1 MRDASRIFGA
11 HAAHLRRCDLRSSLT
26 HPRMRALRCSAAP
39 LGPPRRSR
47 GRDPWTPNLSAG
59 PPTTP
64 PLPVNVAIVGPAGS
78 GKTTLF
84 NALTGGRGADGVGMV
99 DVPDERLDRLAAA
112 VKPLKTTAAQVRV
125 EDTPPGS
132 RAQRVAFARQAD
144 VLVKVARCFGPDPDP
159 AAELEEFALD
169 LVLADLAS
177 VERRLEIVAK
187 EARAGKKD
195 AQAEHDVLTVAKEH
209 LDGGKVLRTLTLEP
223 DQRALLMGVF
233 PVTMKPAVY
242 VANAADEL
250 LPGGG
255 EPAAR
260 VVKLAKAEG
269 APAIVLSTRLE
280 AELGELDPS
289 EQAEMRAGYGIDE
302 SGLGRIARAVW
313 ETGGLIT
320 YFTAGEP
327 EVRAWPCERDAPA
340 PIAASKI
347 HTDFEKHFIRAEV
360 TSVDELV
367 DAGSMDA
374 LRAAGKLRVEGRE
387 YRVKD
392 GDVVFFRVGR

>member
-1 MRDASRIFGA
+1 M
-11 HAAHLRRCDLRSSLT
+11 
-26 HPRMRALRCSAAP
+26 
-39 LGPPRRSR
+39 
-47 GRDPWTPNLSAG
+47 
-59 PPTTP
+59 
-64 PLPVNVAIVGPAGS
+64 PVNVAIVGQGGS

-84 NALTGGRGADGVGMV
+84 NALTAGRGADGVGMV
-99 DVPDERLDRLAAA
+99 DVPDQRLNRLADA
-112 VKPLKTTAAQVRV
+112 VKPAKTTAAQVRV

-177 VERRLEIVAK
+177 VERRLELVAK

-195 AQAEHDVLTVAKEH
+195 AQSEHDVLTLAKNH
-209 LDGGKVLRTLTLEP
+209 LDGGGQLRTLGLEP
-223 DQRALLMGVF
+223 DQRSLLLAVF
-233 PVTMKPAVY
+233 PVTLKPSVY

-255 EPAAR
+255 EAATR
-260 VVKLAKAEG
+260 VVKLAQIES
-269 APAIVLSTRLE
+269 APVIVLSARLE
-280 AELGELDPS
+280 SELGELDPA

-313 ETGGLIT
+313 EAGGLIT

-327 EVRAWPCERDAPA
+327 EVRAWPCERDALA
-340 PIAASKI
+340 PIVA
-347 HTDFEKHFIRAEV
+347 RV
-360 TSVDELV
+360 R
-367 DAGSMDA
+367 GSS
-374 LRAAGKLRVEGRE
+374 R
-387 YRVKD
+387 
-392 GDVVFFRVGR
+392 

>member
-1 MRDASRIFGA
+1 M
-11 HAAHLRRCDLRSSLT
+11 
-26 HPRMRALRCSAAP
+26 
-39 LGPPRRSR
+39 
-47 GRDPWTPNLSAG
+47 
-59 PPTTP
+59 
-64 PLPVNVAIVGPAGS
+64 PVNVAIVGPAGA

-84 NALTGGRGADGVGMV
+84 NALTAGRGADGVGMV
-99 DVPDERLDRLAAA
+99 DVPDERLTRLAAA
-112 VKPLKTTAAQVRV
+112 VKPAKTTPAQVRV
-125 EDTPPGS
+125 EDSPPGS

-144 VLVKVARCFGPDPDP
+144 VLVRVARCFGPDPDP
-159 AAELEEFALD
+159 AAELDEFALD

-177 VERRLEIVAK
+177 VEKRIEVVAR

-195 AQAEHDVLTVAKEH
+195 AVAEAEILAAAKEH
-209 LDGGKVLRTLTLEP
+209 LDAGKALRTLTLEA
-223 DQRALLMGVF
+223 DQGAVLQGIF
-233 PVTMKPAVY
+233 PVTLKPYVY
-242 VANAADEL
+242 VANAAEQL

-255 EPAAR
+255 EPAAK
-260 VVKLAKAEG
+260 VGKLAEADG
-269 APAIVLSTRLE
+269 APVIVLSARLE
-280 AELGELDPS
+280 SELAELEPA

-313 ETGGLIT
+313 EAGGLIT

-367 DAGSMDA
+367 AAGSMDA
-374 LRAAGKLRVEGRE
+374 LRAAGKLRVEGRD
-387 YRVKD
+387 YRVQD
-392 GDVVFFRVGR
+392 GDVIFFRIGR

>member
-1 MRDASRIFGA
+1 M
-11 HAAHLRRCDLRSSLT
+11 
-26 HPRMRALRCSAAP
+26 
-39 LGPPRRSR
+39 
-47 GRDPWTPNLSAG
+47 
-59 PPTTP
+59 
-64 PLPVNVAIVGPAGS
+64 PVNVAIVGPAGA

-84 NALTGGRGADGVGMV
+84 NALTAGRGADGVGMV
-99 DVPDERLDRLAAA
+99 DVPDERLNRLAEA
-112 VKPLKTTAAQVRV
+112 VKPLKVTAAQVRV

-132 RAQRVAFARQAD
+132 RAQRVAFARQSD
-144 VLVKVARCFGPDPDP
+144 VLVKVARCFGPEPDP

-177 VERRLEIVAK
+177 VERRLEVVAK
-187 EARAGKKD
+187 ESRAGKKD
-195 AQAEHDVLTVAKEH
+195 AQAEQEVLTAAKEH
-209 LDGGKVLRTLTLEP
+209 LDGGKELRTMKMEP
-223 DQRALLMGVF
+223 EQRTILLGIF
-233 PVTMKPAVY
+233 PVTLKPSVY

-255 EPAAR
+255 EPATKVA
-260 VVKLAKAEG
+260 KLAAAEG
-269 APAIVLSTRLE
+269 APSITLSARLE
-280 AELGELDPS
+280 AELGELDLS

-302 SGLGRIARAVW
+302 AGLGRIARAVW
-313 ETGGLIT
+313 EAGGLIT

-340 PIAASKI
+340 PVAASKI

-367 DAGSMDA
+367 AAGSMEA
-374 LRAAGKLRVEGRE
+374 LRAAGKLRIEGRD

-392 GDVVFFRVGR
+392 GDVIFFRIGR

>member
-1 MRDASRIFGA
+1 
-11 HAAHLRRCDLRSSLT
+11 
-26 HPRMRALRCSAAP
+26 
-39 LGPPRRSR
+39 
-47 GRDPWTPNLSAG
+47 
-59 PPTTP
+59 
-64 PLPVNVAIVGPAGS
+64 LPVNVAIVGPQGA

-84 NALTGGRGADGVGMV
+84 IALTSGRGADGVGMV
-99 DVPDERLDRLAAA
+99 DIPDERLDRLADA
-112 VKPLKTTAAQVRV
+112 VKPQKKTPAQVRV

-144 VLVKVARCFGPDPDP
+144 VLLKVARCFGPEPQP
-159 AAELEEFALD
+159 AADLEEFALD

-177 VERRLEIVAK
+177 VERRLDVVGK

-195 AQAEHDVLTVAKEH
+195 AQAEAEVLANAKDH
-209 LDGGKVLRTLTLEP
+209 LDAGKQLRTLELEP
-223 DQRALLMGVF
+223 DQRAMMLAIF

-242 VANAADEL
+242 LANAAEEL

-255 EPAAR
+255 EPAR
-260 VVKLAKAEG
+260 KVENLAGAEG
-269 APAIVLSTRLE
+269 APSIVLSARLE
-280 AELGELDPS
+280 AELAELEPS

-302 SGLGRIARAVW
+302 SGLGRVARAVW
-313 ETGGLIT
+313 KAGGLIT

-327 EVRAWPCERDAPA
+327 EVRAWPCEKDAPA

-367 DAGSMDA
+367 AAGSMEA
-374 LRAAGKLRVEGRE
+374 LRAAGKLRIEGRD

-392 GDVVFFRVGR
+392 GDVIFFRIGK

>member
-1 MRDASRIFGA
+1 V
-11 HAAHLRRCDLRSSLT
+11 
-26 HPRMRALRCSAAP
+26 
-39 LGPPRRSR
+39 
-47 GRDPWTPNLSAG
+47 
-59 PPTTP
+59 
-64 PLPVNVAIVGPAGS
+64 PVNVAIVGPAGA

-84 NALTGGRGADGVGMV
+84 RALTAGRGADGVGMV
-99 DVPDERLDRLAAA
+99 DIPDERLDRLAEA
-112 VKPLKTTAAQVRV
+112 VKPAKKTPAQVRV

-144 VLVKVARCFGPDPDP
+144 VLLKVARCFGPDPEP

-177 VERRLEIVAK
+177 VERRLDVVGK

-195 AQAEHDVLTVAKEH
+195 AAAEAEVLTVAKQH
-209 LDGGKVLRTLTLEP
+209 LDAGQQLRTLALEP
-223 DQRALLMGVF
+223 EQRATLPGIF
-233 PVTMKPAVY
+233 PVTLKPAIY
-242 VANAADEL
+242 VANVAEEL
-250 LPGGG
+250 LPSGG
-255 EPAAR
+255 EPATR
-260 VVKLAKAEG
+260 VVKLADAEG
-269 APAIVLSTRLE
+269 APSIALSARLE
-280 AELGELDPS
+280 AELAELDPA

-302 SGLGRIARAVW
+302 SGLGRMARAVW
-313 ETGGLIT
+313 AAGGLIT

-367 DAGSMDA
+367 AAGSMDA
-374 LRAAGKLRVEGRE
+374 LRAAGKLRVEGRD
-387 YRVKD
+387 YRVQD
-392 GDVVFFRVGR
+392 GDVVFFRIGR

>member
-1 MRDASRIFGA
+1 
-11 HAAHLRRCDLRSSLT
+11 
-26 HPRMRALRCSAAP
+26 
-39 LGPPRRSR
+39 
-47 GRDPWTPNLSAG
+47 
-59 PPTTP
+59 
-64 PLPVNVAIVGPAGS
+64 LPVNVAIVGPTGS

-84 NALTGGRGADGVGMV
+84 NALTSGRGADGVGMV
-99 DVPDERLDRLAAA
+99 DVPDERLNRLADA
-112 VKPLKTTAAQVRV
+112 VKPVKVTAAQVRV

-132 RAQRVAFARQAD
+132 RAQRVAFARQSD
-144 VLVKVARCFGPDPDP
+144 VLLKVARCFGTDPDP
-159 AAELEEFALD
+159 AAELDEFALD

-177 VERRLEIVAK
+177 VERRLELVAK

-195 AQAEHDVLTVAKEH
+195 AQSEHDVLMVAKSH
-209 LDGGKVLRTLTLEP
+209 LDSGGQLRTLSLEP
-223 DQRALLMGVF
+223 DQRPLLSGVF

-242 VANAADEL
+242 IANVADEL

-255 EPAAR
+255 QPAEK
-260 VVKLAKAEG
+260 VVKLAQAES
-269 APAIVLSTRLE
+269 APAIVLSARLE
-280 AELGELDPS
+280 SELGELDTS

-313 ETGGLIT
+313 DAGGLIT

-367 DAGSMDA
+367 AAGSMDA

-392 GDVVFFRVGR
+392 GDVIFFRVGR

>member
-1 MRDASRIFGA
+1 M
-11 HAAHLRRCDLRSSLT
+11 
-26 HPRMRALRCSAAP
+26 
-39 LGPPRRSR
+39 
-47 GRDPWTPNLSAG
+47 
-59 PPTTP
+59 
-64 PLPVNVAIVGPAGS
+64 PVNVAIVGPAGS

-84 NALTGGRGADGVGMV
+84 KALTAGRGADGVGMV
-99 DVPDERLDRLAAA
+99 DVPDERLQRLAEA
-112 VKPLKTTAAQVRV
+112 VKPLKVTPAQVRV

-132 RAQRVAFARQAD
+132 RAQRVAFARQSD
-144 VLVKVARCFGPDPDP
+144 VLVKVARCFGPDAQP
-159 AAELEEFALD
+159 ASELEEFA
-169 LVLADLAS
+169 AS
-177 VERRLEIVAK
+177 VERRLELVAK
-187 EARAGKKD
+187 EVRAGKKD
-195 AQAEHDVLTVAKEH
+195 AVAENEVLQIAKAH
-209 LDGGKVLRTLTLEP
+209 LDAGQPLRTLSVERE
-223 DQRALLMGVF
+223 QRDLLNGVF

-255 EPAAR
+255 EPATR
-260 VVKLAKAEG
+260 VQALAAAEH
-269 APAIVLSTRLE
+269 APAIVLSARLE
-280 AELGELDPS
+280 AELGELEDS
-289 EQAEMRAGYGIDE
+289 EQAEMRASYGIDE

-313 ETGGLIT
+313 EAGGLIT

-340 PIAASKI
+340 PVAAGKI

-367 DAGSMDA
+367 AAGSMEA
-374 LRAAGKLRVEGRE
+374 LRAAGKLRIEGRE

>member
-1 MRDASRIFGA
+1 M
-11 HAAHLRRCDLRSSLT
+11 
-26 HPRMRALRCSAAP
+26 
-39 LGPPRRSR
+39 
-47 GRDPWTPNLSAG
+47 
-59 PPTTP
+59 
-64 PLPVNVAIVGPAGS
+64 PVNVAIVGPTGA

-84 NALTGGRGADGVGMV
+84 RALTGGRGADGVGMV
-99 DVPDERLDRLAAA
+99 DVPDERLARLAQA
-112 VKPLKTTAAQVRV
+112 VKPAKTTPAQVRV

-144 VLVKVARCFGPDPDP
+144 VLVKVARGFGPDPEP

-177 VERRLEIVAK
+177 VEKRLEVVGK

-195 AQAEHDVLTVAKEH
+195 AAAETEVLEAAKRH
-209 LDGGKVLRTLTLEP
+209 LDAGQQLRTLTLEP
-223 DQRALLMGVF
+223 DQRAILLGIF
-233 PVTMKPAVY
+233 PVTLKPAVY
-242 VANAADEL
+242 VANVAEEL

-255 EPAAR
+255 EPATK
-260 VVKLAKAEG
+260 VGKLAEAEG
-269 APAIVLSTRLE
+269 APSIALSARLE
-280 AELGELDPS
+280 AELAELDPA

-313 ETGGLIT
+313 EAGGLIT

-367 DAGSMDA
+367 AAGSMDA
-374 LRAAGKLRVEGRE
+374 LRAAGKLRIEGRD
-387 YRVKD
+387 YRVQD
-392 GDVVFFRVGR
+392 GDVVFFRIGR

>member
-1 MRDASRIFGA
+1 M
-11 HAAHLRRCDLRSSLT
+11 
-26 HPRMRALRCSAAP
+26 
-39 LGPPRRSR
+39 
-47 GRDPWTPNLSAG
+47 
-59 PPTTP
+59 
-64 PLPVNVAIVGPAGS
+64 PVNVAIVGPTGS

-84 NALTGGRGADGVGMV
+84 NALTSGRGADGVGMV
-99 DVPDERLDRLAAA
+99 DVPDERLDRLAVA
-112 VKPLKTTAAQVRV
+112 VKPLKVTPAQVRV

-132 RAQRVAFARQAD
+132 RAQRVAFARQSD
-144 VLVKVARCFGPDPDP
+144 VLVKVARCFGPEPDP

-177 VERRLEIVAK
+177 VERRIEIVAK

-195 AQAEHDVLTVAKEH
+195 AQSEHDVLTIAKAH
-209 LDGGKVLRTLTLEP
+209 LDGGKELRTLTLEP
-223 DQRALLMGVF
+223 DQRALLLGVF
-233 PVTMKPAVY
+233 PVTLKPAVY

-250 LPGGG
+250 LPAGG
-255 EPAAR
+255 EPAAK
-260 VVKLAKAEG
+260 VMKLARAED
-269 APAIVLSTRLE
+269 APAIVLSARLE
-280 AELGELDPS
+280 SELGELDPA

-313 ETGGLIT
+313 EAGGLIT

-327 EVRAWPCERDAPA
+327 EVRAWPCEKDAPA
-340 PIAASKI
+340 PVAAAKI

-367 DAGSMDA
+367 AAGSMDA
-374 LRAAGKLRVEGRE
+374 LRAAGKLRVEGRD

-392 GDVVFFRVGR
+392 GDVVFFRIGKTN

>member
-1 MRDASRIFGA
+1 M
-11 HAAHLRRCDLRSSLT
+11 
-26 HPRMRALRCSAAP
+26 
-39 LGPPRRSR
+39 
-47 GRDPWTPNLSAG
+47 
-59 PPTTP
+59 
-64 PLPVNVAIVGPAGS
+64 PVNVAIVGPSGA

-84 NALTGGRGADGVGMV
+84 NALTAGRGADGVGMV
-99 DVPDERLDRLAAA
+99 DVPDERLARLSAA

-144 VLVKVARCFGPDPDP
+144 VLVKVARCFGPNPDP

-169 LVLADLAS
+169 LVLADLAA
-177 VERRLEIVAK
+177 VEKRLEVVAK
-187 EARAGKKD
+187 EARAGKKE
-195 AQAEHDVLTVAKEH
+195 AQAENDVLTLAKEH
-209 LDGGKVLRTLTLEP
+209 LDAGKQLRTLPLDREHRTI
-223 DQRALLMGVF
+223 LLGIF
-233 PVTMKPAVY
+233 PVTLKPAVY

-250 LPGGG
+250 LPGGA
-255 EPAAR
+255 EPAAK
-260 VVKLAKAEG
+260 VTKLAAAEG
-269 APAIVLSTRLE
+269 APAIILSARLE

-313 ETGGLIT
+313 EVGGLIT

-327 EVRAWPCERDAPA
+327 EVRAWPCEKDAPA

-367 DAGSMDA
+367 AAGSMEA
-374 LRAAGKLRVEGRE
+374 LRASGKLRIEGRD
-387 YRVKD
+387 YRVQD
-392 GDVVFFRVGR
+392 GDVVFFRIGR